1 MQKRG
6 KQISAEQQCNPSK
19 RPHIISI
26 RGQKVIVDSDLA
38 DLYGVKTK
46 RLKEQTKRNSERFP
60 SDFVLQLTA
69 SERDEVVAKCD
80 HLKKLKFSSTLPL
93 AFTEHGAIMA
103 ATILNSK
110 IAIETS
116 ILVVRA
122 FIHAREI
129 ISEHRDLKQRLE
141 RLEERVARGFRDT
154 EEELQAVRF
163 AIDQLTNPPAQ
174 SSKKPIGFGRKG

>member
-1 MQKRG
+1 MQKRD
-6 KQISAEQQCNPSK
+6 KQTSVVQQSNRTKKPY
-19 RPHIISI
+19 IISI
-26 RGQKVIVDSDLA
+26 RGLRVIIDSDLA
-38 DLYGVKTK
+38 DLYGTKTK
-46 RLKEQTKRNSERFP
+46 RLKEQVKRNSERFP
-60 SDFVLQLTA
+60 SDFVLHLTKP
-69 SERDEVVAKCD
+69 ERDEVVAKCD

-110 IAIETS
+110 VAIETS

-129 ISEHRDLKQRLE
+129 IAENRDLKHRLD
-141 RLEERVARGFRDT
+141 RLEERVARGFQDT

-163 AIDQLTNPPAQ
+163 AIDQLMNPPTS